1 MWQGVPVAPIRWPD
15 KISRVRWA
23 RGGKHVGDEDQVC
36 HFFTAFFCNFLF
48 LLDPSSPTLDMRQ
61 ALVESMWVTG
71 NRCATFFIAFFCI
84 FFFLLDPSSPIR
96 DLTHIHKMNIHPSAG
111 FKLM

>member
-36 HFFTAFFCNFLF
+36 HFFSLLFCNLFF
-48 LLDPSSPTLDMRQ
+48 LLESSSPTLDMRQ
-61 ALVESMWVTG
+61 ALVASMWVTKS
-71 NRCATFFIAFFCI
+71 RCATFLLLFCNL
-84 FFFLLDPSSPIR
+84 FFLLDPSSPNH
-96 DLTHIHKMNIHPSAG
+96 DSTHIHKMFIYLFSW
-111 FKLM
+111 FKVM